1 MTLPTPAELKR
12 RALEQQYDLL
22 SRRHAAATQQLH
34 TTINA
39 ADRPQLK
46 EQVADLETE
55 MAEVC
60 ELTPLE

>member
-22 SRRHAAATQQLH
+22 SRRHAAATQQLR
-34 TTINA
+34 TTLNA
-39 ADRPQLK
+39 ADRPQLE

-55 MAEVC
+55 IAKV
-60 ELTPLE
+60 